1 MTVRRMTLDDLGSVL
16 DWAAAEG
23 WNPGI
28 DDAAAFFAADP
39 QGFFLKLVDGR
50 PAAAISV
57 VNHDAHNA
65 FLGLFICHPDDRGR
79 GYGLE
84 VWKIGLAHA
93 GGRCVGLDG
102 VPDQQANYEKS
113 GFSHSGRTLR
123 YRGVLKPASSVDLA
137 PASTADL
144 IDLDA
149 RATGIRRSAF
159 ASAWFSETETRRT
172 IRLRTDNAAPAF
184 ATFRK
189 CRDGV
194 KVGPLHADT
203 AIQAK
208 ALLASA
214 PAECGTGPVFIDVP
228 DTSSGFV
235 DLLQDL
241 GFAPVFETARM
252 YSAAPPDGRPPE
264 FYAVA
269 SLELG

>member
-1 MTVRRMTLDDLGSVL
+1 MTVRRMTPADLGLVL

-39 QGFFLKLVDGR
+39 DGFFLKLVDSR

-57 VNHDAHNA
+57 VNHDAHYA

-84 VWKIGLAHA
+84 IWKAGLAHA
-93 GGRCVGLDG
+93 GARCVGLDG
-102 VPDQQANYEKS
+102 VPDQQANYQKS

-123 YRGVLKPASSVDLA
+123 YRGVQKPNTSADLA
-137 PASTADL
+137 PARTADL

-149 RATGIRRSAF
+149 QATGVRRSTF

-172 IRLRTDNAAPAF
+172 IRLRTDSTSPAF

-194 KVGPLHADT
+194 KVGPFHADT
-203 AIQAK
+203 ATQAK
-208 ALLASA
+208 ALLASV
-214 PAECGTGPVFIDVP
+214 PAEFGTGPVFIDVP
-228 DTSSGFV
+228 GTSPDFV
-235 DLLQDL
+235 DLLQDQ